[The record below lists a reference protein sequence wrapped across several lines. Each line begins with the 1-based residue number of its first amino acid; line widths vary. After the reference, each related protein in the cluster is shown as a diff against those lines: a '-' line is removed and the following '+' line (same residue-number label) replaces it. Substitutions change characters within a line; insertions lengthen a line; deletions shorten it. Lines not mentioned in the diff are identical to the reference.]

1 MYALVLCYFYI
12 ISIFILLHCLLS
24 GPDLIYI
31 ALLIIPCIIYYVT
44 NKETLTLNLENQRTN
59 MWSGAEGWGFTCYKV
74 EAAPIERCWSWGR
87 SDCGLRLCGGS
98 VAVEALHPAAPLKG
112 FCWWGWRAEC
122 PGLEGSGRVKPE
134 VRCWKKGNLSES
146 RGITLVLLEAI
157 YLLSLTPHT
166 HTTHTHAQTQKS
178 ADTHA
183 CTCTHTLTRRH
194 RSLQTRTHVHTH
206 THIYTHTQRC
216 TSSALAI
223 DVVSGGGGS
232 VWSGHGP
239 ALGKAEHYRV
249 VPWITVHQT
258 AKEEKINE
266 WDIYLLML
274 IYCQRHAGFVV

>member
-1 MYALVLCYFYI
+1 MLCYFYI
-12 ISIFILLHCLLS
+12 ISIFILLHCPLS

-166 HTTHTHAQTQKS
+166 HTHTQHTLTRRRRSLQTHTHARAHTHTHTHAQTQES

-183 CTCTHTLTRRH
+183 RTCTHTHTY
-194 RSLQTRTHVHTH
+194 THTH
-206 THIYTHTQRC
+206 TH
-216 TSSALAI
+216 SA
-223 DVVSGGGGS
+223 
-232 VWSGHGP
+232 
-239 ALGKAEHYRV
+239 
-249 VPWITVHQT
+249 VPLR
-258 AKEEKINE
+258 
-266 WDIYLLML
+266 LLL
-274 IYCQRHAGFVV
+274 

>member
-1 MYALVLCYFYI
+1 MV
-12 ISIFILLHCLLS
+12 
-24 GPDLIYI
+24 
-31 ALLIIPCIIYYVT
+31 
-44 NKETLTLNLENQRTN
+44 
-59 MWSGAEGWGFTCYKV
+59 GFTCYKV

-112 FCWWGWRAEC
+112 FCWWGWWAEC

-146 RGITLVLLEAI
+146 RGITLALPESI
-157 YLLSLTPHT
+157 YLLSLHTLSHSLFHRQTERHT
-166 HTTHTHAQTQKS
+166 HTS
-178 ADTHA
+178 
-183 CTCTHTLTRRH
+183 LT
-194 RSLQTRTHVHTH
+194 
-206 THIYTHTQRC
+206 
-216 TSSALAI
+216 LAI
-223 DVVSGGGGS
+223 YVVSGGGGS

-258 AKEEKINE
+258 AKEEKTNE

-274 IYCQRHAGFVV
+274 IYCQRHAGFV